1 MKFPRRPWTLALA
14 GLLAMGVLGLLTVL
28 GAYLYVA
35 PSLPSVE
42 VLKDVQLQ
50 EPMRVFTRDGRLIAE
65 FGDQKRRPLDWD
77 EVPQR
82 VIDAFLAA
90 EDDRFFQHPGVDY
103 QGLLRAGINHLLTGD
118 RSQGGGTITM
128 QLTRE
133 FFLTREKTYIR
144 KIREIFLAFRIERQ
158 LNKQE
163 ILTLYLNKIFLGN
176 RAYGVA
182 AAARTYFDADVD
194 ELTIAQAA
202 ALAATAQRPSAT
214 NPVNNT
220 PRLLERRAYVLGRL
234 RHLEWISDAEY
245 TAALAEPLEARLHT
259 AGAEIE
265 APYVAEM
272 VRSDML
278 GRYGA
283 DAYTRGLR
291 VYTTVD
297 ADYQAAA
304 NRALRQAL
312 HDYDFRH
319 GYRGPIRTVEL
330 GEEIDEAAWDEVLVE
345 MRAPGLLIPALIVA
359 VAEQSARAYLGGG
372 RYQDLPWPSLEWA
385 RPAGD
390 ASAGPPPTTAS
401 DVVSVGDVVFML
413 DAGGDSGWRLA
424 QLPQAQAALVS
435 LDAKNGA
442 MLALIGGY
450 DFYVSQYNR
459 ASQATRQPGSSLKP
473 FIYSAALERGFTAAT
488 VVNDAPVVFEEDEAL
503 ERDWRPSND
512 SGRFYGPTRL
522 REALTYSRNLVSIRV
537 LRSIGVGTAIS
548 HLQKFGFPRDRMP
561 RDLSLALG
569 SAVFSPLEMATAYSV
584 FANGGFK
591 VEPWLVARIEDQDG
605 VVLYEHRPLT
615 ACPECEAAPEEEAAV
630 LEPAPELEPFV
641 LVEAEEAATIPAD
654 RAISA
659 DNAFLTDDMLRDVV
673 SRGTGRAARVLGRN
687 DLAGKTGS
695 TNDHTDAWFAGYGG
709 GVVAIAWVGYD
720 TPQPMGVNEYGGR
733 AALPMWIDYMRVAT
747 DGAPETP
754 QVQPPGLVTARISAE
769 TGLLATN
776 GDAAAIFEYFRA
788 QDLERLEAETRA
800 ADRSEDR
807 ERDEDILF

>member
-1 MKFPRRPWTLALA
+1 MKFPRRPWTLALT
-14 GLLAMGVLGLLTVL
+14 GLLAMGVLGLLAVL

-65 FGDQKRRPLDWD
+65 FGDQKRQPLDWD

-82 VIDAFLAA
+82 VVDAFLAA

-103 QGLLRAGINHLLTGD
+103 QGLLRAGMNHLLTGD

-144 KIREIFLAFRIERQ
+144 KIREIFLAFRIERE
-158 LNKQE
+158 LTKQE

-182 AAARTYFDADVD
+182 AAARTYFDADVH
-194 ELTIAQAA
+194 ELTIAQVAS
-202 ALAATAQRPSAT
+202 LAATAQRPSAT
-214 NPVNNT
+214 NPVSNT

-234 RHLEWISDAEY
+234 RHLGWISEEEY

-278 GRYGA
+278 ARYGA

-291 VYTTVD
+291 VYATID

-304 NRALRQAL
+304 NRSLRQAL

-319 GYRGPIRTVEL
+319 GYRGPVRTVEL
-330 GEEIDEAAWDEVLVE
+330 GAEVDEAAWDAILVDQ
-345 MRAPGLLIPALIVA
+345 RAPGLLIPALIVSVEA
-359 VAEQSARAYLGGG
+359 QSARAYLGGG
-372 RYQDLPWPSLEWA
+372 RYQELPWPSLEWA
-385 RPAGD
+385 RPVGEAGIG
-390 ASAGPPPTTAS
+390 APPTTAS
-401 DVVSVGDVVFML
+401 EVVAVGDVVYML
-413 DAGGDSGWRLA
+413 DAGGSSGWRLA

-435 LDAKNGA
+435 LDAKDGA
-442 MLALIGGY
+442 VLALIGGY

-459 ASQATRQPGSSLKP
+459 AAQATRQPGSSLKP

-522 REALTYSRNLVSIRV
+522 REALTFSRNLVSIRV
-537 LRSIGVGTAIS
+537 LRAIGVGNAIN
-548 HLQKFGFPRDRMP
+548 HLRRFGFPRDRMP

-569 SAVFSPLEMATAYSV
+569 SAVFTPLEMATAYSV

-591 VEPWLVARIEDQDG
+591 VEPWLVARIEDQHG
-605 VVLYEHRPLT
+605 VVLFEHRPLT
-615 ACPECEAAPEEEAAV
+615 ACPECEA
-630 LEPAPELEPFV
+630 EPAAETLVAAEPDPIFV
-641 LVEAEEAATIPAD
+641 LVEPEEPATRPAE

-673 SRGTGRAARVLGRN
+673 SRGTGRAALVLGRN

-709 GVVAIAWVGYD
+709 GVVAVAWVGYD
-720 TPQPMGVNEYGGR
+720 TPQPMGANEYGGR
-733 AALPMWIDYMRVAT
+733 AALPMWIDYMRVST

-754 QVQPPGLVTARISAE
+754 QVQPPGLITARISAE